1 MFETEL
7 FIKRFKMIEEVMSES
22 KLIDLGKKAFLEEI
36 KSDELG
42 EMEKAQAAASFLSQ
56 IVTSALNIAAESAL
70 RVGISYE
77 EEKAKKENTYHQSE
91 MAREQINKLSLEK
104 DLVKAQINLTN
115 QQEDIEKAKLKSA
128 LADLEAK
135 LKQLELLKVQILS
148 EIEKIKTLN
157 KTADDNLRVKVGE
170 LLIQFMQIA
179 LSKDWVKLDDKAGTS
194 LYTHILNSIQDI
206 LAKSKNIALDTSKF
220 DKIIAETLKAN
231 ASLNT
236 PSTNIKADNY
246 NVLISNYTPN
256 LDEIISIMVL
266 SSDASITP
274 KIYLD
279 NKLIFSGFATSFKI
293 TSKKDYIVKVE
304 FKKDIIKEYK
314 LSVV

>member
-1 MFETEL
+1 MFETDL

-22 KLIDLGKKAFLEEI
+22 KLIELGKKAFLEEI

-42 EMEKAQAAASFLSQ
+42 ETEKAQAAASFLSQ

-91 MAREQINKLSLEK
+91 MAKEQINKLSLEK

-115 QQEDIEKAKLKSA
+115 QQEDIEQAKYQSA
-128 LADLEAK
+128 LLDIEIK
-135 LKQLELLKVQILS
+135 DKQVQIS
-148 EIEKIKTLN
+148 KINAIEASEKIKILN

-170 LLIQFMQIA
+170 LHTQFMQIA

-206 LAKSKNIALDTSKF
+206 LTKSRNITLDTNKL
-220 DKIIAETLKAN
+220 DKIITDTLVDKN
-231 ASLNT
+231 NKTISSDT
-236 PSTNIKADNY
+236 KKADNY

-256 LDEIISIMVL
+256 LDEIVSIMAL
-266 SSDASITP
+266 SSDSSVAP
-274 KIYLD
+274 KIYL
-279 NKLIFSGFATSFKI
+279 NNQLIFSGFATSFKI

-304 FKKDIIKEYK
+304 FKTGITKEYK